1 MIRDMIEKLTEILS
15 CAGASSPKTLWRLRH
30 WFWDLRQWA
39 GRKSQPEIM
48 LLAQAASQF
57 LEKMILDRA
66 VSRPEEQRPLGPEDI
81 RSRLLESIRELPE
94 DHRGIIRMD
103 MRRTIIKTNRIV

>member
-15 CAGASSPKTLWRLRH
+15 CAGTSSPKTLWRLRH

-57 LEKMILDRA
+57 LETMILDRA
-66 VSRPEEQRPLGPEDI
+66 SSRPEEQRPLRPEDI
-81 RSRLLESIRELPE
+81 RNRLLESVRELPE
-94 DHRGIIRMD
+94 NRRGMIRMD
-103 MRRTIIKTNRIV
+103 LRRTILKTNRIL